1 MQKCKLNEYTR
12 FPSLG
17 HLIIRCSWLTVTN
30 LTENLYY
37 DLLQDA
43 LMNIHE
49 ECNSSQLRLSST
61 CPQKHG
67 GEVLRSQPTHR
78 LLTPALT
85 VVLTHNTNRGVQ
97 RATSAAAQRAAEG
110 SV

>member
-1 MQKCKLNEYTR
+1 MQLAHSNQPLAT
-12 FPSLG
+12 
-17 HLIIRCSWLTVTN
+17 

-49 ECNSSQLRLSST
+49 ECNTSQLRLSST

>member
-1 MQKCKLNEYTR
+1 MQLAHSNQPLAT
-12 FPSLG
+12 
-17 HLIIRCSWLTVTN
+17 

-49 ECNSSQLRLSST
+49 ECNTSQLRLSST

-85 VVLTHNTNRGVQ
+85 VVLTHNTNRGG
-97 RATSAAAQRAAEG
+97 AAGGVSRG
-110 SV
+110 TKSSRGLRVT